1 MVDFKVL
8 KLKISPAARVE
19 TPRPPSAELHII
31 IKSNINPPRPVF
43 NLIWLFM
50 DLWLLLFIAGLFLS
64 PILILFFNLWTT
76 CGFRNPLTDSNSTS
90 KWEIHLLVF
99 KIPQNANKE
108 VWILKFELLRD
119 DYEKEHVV
127 YQLTVSK
134 RSLPSPLEL

>member
-50 DLWLLLFIAGLFLS
+50 DLWLIIHCRFIFVANFNTLL
-64 PILILFFNLWTT
+64 
-76 CGFRNPLTDSNSTS
+76 
-90 KWEIHLLVF
+90 
-99 KIPQNANKE
+99 
-108 VWILKFELLRD
+108 
-119 DYEKEHVV
+119 
-127 YQLTVSK
+127 
-134 RSLPSPLEL
+134 